1 MKQDKYEQNLKVLH
15 TALAEDKENMR
26 IIVKVGSDEYELKN
40 VMFEQFVD
48 ENADIR
54 TRIVIMV

>member
-15 TALAEDKENMR
+15 TALSEDKEHMK
-26 IIVKVGSDEYELKN
+26 IIVKVGSNEYELKN

-54 TRIVIMV
+54 TKIIIRV

>member
-1 MKQDKYEQNLKVLH
+1 MNQDKYEQCLKVLR
-15 TALAEDKENMR
+15 TALGEDKENMR
-26 IIVKVGSDEYELKN
+26 IIVKVGSNEYELKN

-54 TRIVIMV
+54 TKIVIRV